1 MRNYVESNFSVNQLK
16 GILKELNKQLGI
28 LEAITEYD
36 SNMYTDVRNKMIDI
50 HHYNSILYKM
60 VDWQEF
66 SDFQNELDEIRIQA
80 RETQK

>member
-1 MRNYVESNFSVNQLK
+1 MKNYVESNFSVNQLK

-28 LEAITEYD
+28 LETITEYD
-36 SNMYTDVRNKMIDI
+36 SNMYTEVRSKMIDI

-80 RETQK
+80 REQK